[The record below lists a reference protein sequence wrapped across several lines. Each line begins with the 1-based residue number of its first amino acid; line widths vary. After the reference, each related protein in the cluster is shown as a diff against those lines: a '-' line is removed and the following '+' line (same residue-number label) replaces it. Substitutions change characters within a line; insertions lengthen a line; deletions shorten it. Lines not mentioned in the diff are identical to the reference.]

1 MIRVENLHKSFGS
14 KEVLKGI
21 NLEVNRGE
29 VVAIVGPSGS
39 GKSTLLRCLNL
50 LETPDLG
57 TITIDESRVTLG
69 GKTHRK
75 DIASLR
81 SKTAMVFQH
90 YNLFRNRTALR
101 NVQDPI
107 VLRGVAKKDE
117 ARIIAQ
123 DLLRRVGITA
133 ETEAQYPVTLSGGQ
147 SQRVSIA
154 RALAINP
161 AAILLDEP
169 TSALD
174 PELVGEV
181 LSVIRQLAS
190 EHTTMLIVT
199 HEMSFA
205 ADVADRVIFMDEG
218 QIVEQGP
225 AYDVIHNPRMNR
237 TKQFLGRSLE
247 KSRLKEVP
255 EPERHVG

>member
-1 MIRVENLHKSFGS
+1 MIRVHNLHKTYGEN
-14 KEVLKGI
+14 EVLKGI
-21 NLEVNRGE
+21 DLEVNRGE
-29 VVAIVGPSGS
+29 VVAIIGPSGS

-50 LETPDLG
+50 LERPDQG
-57 TITIDESRVTLG
+57 TITISDTEVELV
-69 GKTHRK
+69 GKLHK
-75 DIASLR
+75 KEISALQ

-90 YNLFRNRTALR
+90 YNLFRNRSALR

-107 VLRGVAKKDE
+107 VLRKVAAKDE
-117 ARIIAQ
+117 AKTIAQ
-123 DLLRRVGITA
+123 NLLRRVGITA
-133 ETEAQYPVTLSGGQ
+133 EVENQFPVTLSGGQ
-147 SQRVSIA
+147 AQRVSIA

-181 LSVIRQLAS
+181 LNVISSLAA

-199 HEMSFA
+199 HEMQFA

-218 QIVEQGP
+218 RIVESGP
-225 AYDVIHNPRMNR
+225 AHEVIHTPKHPR
-237 TKQFLGRSLE
+237 TKQFLRRSFTAPELLGR
-247 KSRLKEVP
+247 
-255 EPERHVG
+255 EPQRQVS